1 MRPPMEY
8 KAYRR
13 AKTNVNAAYRRELAR
28 RKVAT
33 HVILGTGGRPWG
45 HDNKRHRWERNRFAG
60 RFSIKVVEMSTE
72 SKREG
77 GYVVHLA
84 QQ

>member
-1 MRPPMEY
+1 MRIL
-8 KAYRR
+8 
-13 AKTNVNAAYRRELAR
+13 RRESQKR
-28 RKVAT
+28 
-33 HVILGTGGRPWG
+33 G
-45 HDNKRHRWERNRFAG
+45 HNNKKPRFQGNRFAG
-60 RFSIKVVEMSTE
+60 GFSIKVEEMSTE